1 MNARLQGFL
10 SFLDLLA
17 EGQRRQ
23 AESIAGRRF
32 QLEPE
37 LQLQAVVPTSKVV
50 KFPLT
55 GHQKARLFQDAPK
68 SKVTTAD

>member
-1 MNARLQGFL
+1 MNGRLQAFL

-23 AESIAGRRF
+23 AEVVTGRRF
-32 QLEPE
+32 EAPAGLEPV
-37 LQLQAVVPTSKVV
+37 LSRNVV

-55 GHQKARLFQDAPK
+55 GHQKARWFGAARE
-68 SKVTTAD
+68 STVTARH

>member
-1 MNARLQGFL
+1 MNAKLQGFL

-23 AESIAGRRF
+23 AELITGRSF
-32 QLEPE
+32 EP
-37 LQLQAVVPTSKVV
+37 AVRPAIEPGRVI

-55 GHQKARLFQDAPK
+55 GHQKARWQAARRDPRV
-68 SKVTTAD
+68 SIRN

>member
-10 SFLDLLA
+10 EFLDLLA
-17 EGQRRQ
+17 EGDRRR
-23 AESIAGRRF
+23 AELIAGRR
-32 QLEPE
+32 LEPVP
-37 LQLQAVVPTSKVV
+37 QPAVQSAPVL

-68 SKVTTAD
+68 AKFTSVN

>member
-1 MNARLQGFL
+1 MNGKLQGFL

-23 AESIAGRRF
+23 AEVATGRRF
-32 QLEPE
+32 EPAAG
-37 LQLQAVVPTSKVV
+37 LQPVVATAKVV

-55 GHQKARLFQDAPK
+55 GHQKPHLFGASRKPTV
-68 SKVTTAD
+68 STRH

>member
-1 MNARLQGFL
+1 MNGRLQGFL

-23 AESIAGRRF
+23 AEVVTGRRF
-32 QLEPE
+32 EAVAG
-37 LQLQAVVPTSKVV
+37 LQPAVSPSKVV

-55 GHQKARLFQDAPK
+55 GHQKPRLFQASRKPTV
-68 SKVTTAD
+68 SARH

>member
-1 MNARLQGFL
+1 MNGRLQGFL

-23 AESIAGRRF
+23 AE
-32 QLEPE
+32 
-37 LQLQAVVPTSKVV
+37 VVTGHSFEAAPGLRPVLADKVV

-55 GHQKARLFQDAPK
+55 GHQKPRLFQASREPR
-68 SKVTTAD
+68 VTTRH

>member
-1 MNARLQGFL
+1 MNGRLQGFL

-23 AESIAGRRF
+23 AEVVTGRRF
-32 QLEPE
+32 EATPG
-37 LQLQAVVPTSKVV
+37 LQPVQAGNVV

-55 GHQKARLFQDAPK
+55 GHQKPHLFQASREP
-68 SKVTTAD
+68 KVTTRH